1 MDDLIF
7 DTAGKNDIPELIRLR
22 IAYMIDDYGSV
33 SDADRRAMEEQLP
46 GYFERKLG
54 RELVAFVARDGER
67 LVATAFLLIVE
78 KPANPAFL
86 NGLEGEVL
94 NVFTEKEYRGR
105 GISTRLLNEMIA
117 YAKEKHLCRLDLKA
131 TDEGYKLYKKL
142 GFAERTQKYR
152 DMRLEL

>member
-131 TDEGYKLYKKL
+131 TDEGYKLYQKL